1 MVTEKNSLIS
11 DMLVTIVGT
20 SLFRKKNVV
29 MQYDARPIRSM
40 VDIMVIEFDQQGV
53 WRISFLKFFM
63 FETRKALA
71 LGDSQQIWGML
82 INKDKA
88 LSPVDKY

>member
-1 MVTEKNSLIS
+1 
-11 DMLVTIVGT
+11 
-20 SLFRKKNVV
+20 
-29 MQYDARPIRSM
+29 M

-53 WRISFLKFFM
+53 WRIYFLKFFM

-71 LGDSQQIWGML
+71 LGDSQKIWGML